1 MSLPDKNNPAKNKK
15 SAILYTYN
23 LLYKAYGAQYW
34 WPARSPF
41 EVAVGAILT
50 QNTNWSNVEKA
61 ILNLKKEK
69 LLNSNG
75 LHNANTRCI
84 ADAIKSSGYYN
95 IKAQRLK
102 CFVDFLHEKYKGN
115 ISLMKT
121 KRRDMLRRELLDING
136 IGPETADSI
145 LLYALKKPVFIVD
158 AYTRRIAECLGLAV
172 RGDDYSDIQDVFM
185 NNLPES
191 VEIFNEYHALI
202 VRHAKDVCRKKPVCA
217 SCVLRSLKRSSKWQ

>member
-15 SAILYTYN
+15 STILYTYS
-23 LLYKAYGAQYW
+23 LLYKAYGSQYW

-61 ILNLKKEK
+61 IVNLKKKK
-69 LLNSNG
+69 LLTSG
-75 LHNANTRCI
+75 MLFKTNTRPI
-84 ADAIKSSGYYN
+84 AEAIRPSGYYN

-115 ISLMKT
+115 ISLMKPS
-121 KRRDMLRRELLDING
+121 RRDMLREELLDVNG

-145 LLYALKKPVFIVD
+145 LLYALKKPVFVVD
-158 AYTRRIAECLGLAV
+158 AYTRRITECLGLTV
-172 RGDDYSDIQDVFM
+172 RGDDYSDIQAVFM
-185 NNLPES
+185 KNLPES

-202 VRHAKDVCRKKPVCA
+202 VRHAKDVCRKKPACA
-217 SCVLRSLKRSSKWQ
+217 RCILRKLKRSSKCQ